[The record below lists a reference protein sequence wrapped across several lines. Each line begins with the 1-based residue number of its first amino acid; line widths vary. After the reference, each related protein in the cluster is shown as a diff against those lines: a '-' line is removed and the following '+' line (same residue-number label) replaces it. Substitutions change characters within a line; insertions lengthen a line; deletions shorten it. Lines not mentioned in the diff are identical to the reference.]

1 MAIIYSPISFQRKL
15 FYFSGLLGCLICKEK
30 KQIFGKHVNPPS
42 KVENE
47 EKQHNI
53 EAVNNPFQMLKRNLQ
68 HHEIRIKNKSM
79 AKKYAYVLTWLC
91 SHCYPLAQLCTHLH
105 FDIFENAGD
114 AARFYYSV
122 YPNEERQRVLC
133 LPRAI
138 FIATTSR
145 RFKEHGVLFIGAFLP
160 TVRMHAWVVEDGMCA
175 DIWDNQWICF
185 QPVMMI
191 L

>member
-1 MAIIYSPISFQRKL
+1 MTIINNPISFRSRIFQFNK
-15 FYFSGLLGCLICKEK
+15 LLGCLVFKERMNVVK
-30 KQIFGKHVNPPS
+30 DNTRTKVDNIIKQQCIDAVVNPFLMRKRPFR
-42 KVENE
+42 
-47 EKQHNI
+47 HNGI
-53 EAVNNPFQMLKRNLQ
+53 VINNKYL
-68 HHEIRIKNKSM
+68 
-79 AKKYAYVLTWLC
+79 AKIYARFLTWLC
-91 SHCYPLAQLCTHLH
+91 SHCYPLAQLCSHLH
-105 FDIFENAGD
+105 FNVFENAGD

-175 DIWDNQWICF
+175 DIWDNQWFCF